1 MTDITCN
8 KNTVM
13 FIKELKLRKTKKL
26 FVWKDNEEK
35 TITAAA
41 EIITIKLDVYGCTL
55 SPAVNIRFRKKTKI
69 TVK

>member
-8 KNTVM
+8 KNTVI

-35 TITAAA
+35 TTTAAT
-41 EIITIKLDVYGCTL
+41 EIITIRLDVYGCTF
-55 SPAVNIRFRKKTKI
+55 SPAVNIRFKKKTNI